1 MCLPL
6 QFASLTEAPTRA
18 GFLTKVKKI
27 VESICV
33 LCGKLKGSPHLD
45 PRLAEAV
52 RFIRDPKKR
61 LAVVHS
67 LVKTKNV
74 CEMDVVEE
82 EGQVPDGTEV
92 VKGHG
97 GCGHSQP
104 LIRREGLKLFMVYGK
119 GKDEVRSIRWSSR
132 RRDEELTR
140 RLFVF
145 AGRKPHPTRP
155 QASHRVHDPYPPPQD
170 PRSRPPHPRP

>member
-1 MCLPL
+1 MV
-6 QFASLTEAPTRA
+6 SAPAHRTRA

-33 LCGKLKGSPHLD
+33 LCGKLKVSPHSD

-74 CEMDVVEE
+74 CEMDVVDDEA
-82 EGQVPDGTEV
+82 QVPEGEEPA
-92 VKGHG
+92 KGHG
-97 GCGHSQP
+97 GCGHTQP

-119 GKDEVRSIRWSSR
+119 GKDEVRSIGSEG
-132 RRDEELTR
+132 RDEELTR
-140 RLFVF
+140 SFVC
-145 AGRKPHPTRP
+145 ARRTETPSNPT
-155 QASHRVHDPYPPPQD
+155 ASL
-170 PRSRPPHPRP
+170 SPRP